1 MDTLA
6 RSALEKLLSYG
17 EAKEAGVRTLAAA
30 LTTSRLAEYRK
41 LRSLQSKLSFETTM
55 RDARAQGAI
64 SLSWDDAFSEDGF
77 ISRADLCDLRKL
89 AEFLGKV
96 PVQDYLLAAQDRLAP
111 LLASFPVLDD
121 VIGRWSKLR
130 KVRGLGPEDLQE
142 WLDAARVIDYAR
154 ANLDRETNDLPIR
167 EASARLFNDS
177 KRIEKLLAPVDVLLS
192 GDLEAEA
199 RQSSDVWQEL
209 GLFRE
214 EHPVRMAGNV
224 MVRRERVTAYLDTP
238 YSGLPAPSV
247 IGLASTPQLLMTIE
261 NQTTFHS
268 EAWRR
273 CEENVLLIYTAGMP
287 TPAWRAMYIRL
298 LKDLPVDVPVYHW
311 GDIDEGGFRIAASL
325 ANDAKD
331 AGYVLKPWLMHPD
344 DVPLERRTVAK
355 PGTLLRIKHFA
366 AAAGWAELGELLA
379 QAGFTV
385 EQEGLA

>member
-17 EAKEAGVRTLAAA
+17 EAKEAGIRILAAA
-30 LTTSRLAEYRK
+30 LTSSRLAEYRK
-41 LRSLQSKLSFETTM
+41 FRSLQSKLSFEATM

-64 SLSWDDAFSEDGF
+64 SLSWDDAFSEEGF

-96 PVQDYLLAAQDRLAP
+96 PVQDHLLAAHELLSP
-111 LLASFPVLDD
+111 LIIRFPVLDD
-121 VIGRWSKLR
+121 VISRWAKLR

-142 WLDAARVIDYAR
+142 WVDAARVIDYAR

-199 RQSSDVWQEL
+199 RQATDVWQEL

-238 YSGLPAPSV
+238 YSGLSASSV
-247 IGLASTPQLLMTIE
+247 IGLASMPQLLMTIE

-268 EAWRR
+268 EARRR

-287 TPAWRAMYIRL
+287 TPAWRAMYVRL
-298 LKDLPVDVPVYHW
+298 LEDLPVDVPVYHW
-311 GDIDEGGFRIAASL
+311 GDIDEGGFRISATLAS
-325 ANDAKD
+325 DAKN
-331 AGYVLKPWLMHPD
+331 AGHVLKPWLMHPD

-366 AAAGWAELGELLA
+366 AAAGWGELGDSVAE
-379 QAGFTV
+379 AGFTV